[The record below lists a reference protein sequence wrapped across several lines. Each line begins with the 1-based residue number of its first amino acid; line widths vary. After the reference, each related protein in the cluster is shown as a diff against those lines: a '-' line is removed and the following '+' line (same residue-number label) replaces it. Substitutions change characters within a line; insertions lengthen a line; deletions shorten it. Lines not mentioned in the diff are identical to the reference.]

1 MQHFEKE
8 FESDYLMEL
17 KGQPRGGQEEAGAA
31 RRSRRSQGSLE
42 QPGPAKWPGGAK
54 YLQMS
59 ILNYK
64 SARFSKGI

>member
-1 MQHFEKE
+1 VQHFKNE
-8 FESDYLMEL
+8 FGSDYFMDL
-17 KGQPRGGQEEAGAA
+17 KGQPRGSQEEAGAA
-31 RRSRRSQGSLE
+31 RRGRRSQGGLE
-42 QPGPAKWPGGAK
+42 QPGPAKWPGGTK